1 MLMRSNFVLN
11 ATESAW
17 VVLTQAQIFTRKRT
31 DTHNTTQHKTADKKQ
46 KTNKHKIEEQIKTH
60 KD

>member
-1 MLMRSNFVLN
+1 
-11 ATESAW
+11 
-17 VVLTQAQIFTRKRT
+17 VLTQAQIFTRKRT